1 MTMDDQVKSADRCRE
16 YFRRVDT
23 RSESLL
29 DLFAEDAKIYFPKY
43 GIGTGKAALLEI
55 LTQLGNHFES
65 VEHDAESYRYIAS
78 GNFVVVEGT
87 TKGVLKSGERWAAG
101 STPAG
106 RFCNVFEFRNDLIAR
121 LHVYL
126 DPDYAGKA
134 TETFLWG
141 HEGRRW

>member
-1 MTMDDQVKSADRCRE
+1 MFTTFIS
-16 YFRRVDT
+16 
-23 RSESLL
+23 S
-29 DLFAEDAKIYFPKY
+29 
-43 GIGTGKAALLEI
+43 
-55 LTQLGNHFES
+55 
-65 VEHDAESYRYIAS
+65 
-78 GNFVVVEGT
+78 T

-106 RFCNVFEFRNDLIAR
+106 RFCNIFEFRNGLIAR

-134 TETFLWG
+134 TETFLWE

>member
-1 MTMDDQVKSADRCRE
+1 MIDDRVKSADLCRE

-23 RSESLL
+23 GSASLL
-29 DLFAEDAKIYFPKY
+29 DLFADDVKIYFPKY

-55 LTQLGNHFES
+55 LTQLGNLFES
-65 VEHDAESYRYIAS
+65 VQHDEESYRYIAS
-78 GNFVVVEGT
+78 GDFVVVEGT

-106 RFCNVFEFRNDLIAR
+106 RFCNVFEFKSGLIAR

-126 DPDYAGKA
+126 DPDYAGTA
-134 TETFLWG
+134 TDTFLWG
-141 HEGRRW
+141 REGRLW